1 MDFHMWLAHDLQKK
15 NTIINDF
22 LILKEF
28 YFNVFL
34 NKKYFK
40 K

>member
-1 MDFHMWLAHDLQKK
+1 MWLAHDLQKK
-15 NTIINDF
+15 KITIINDF

-28 YFNVFL
+28 YFNVFSD
-34 NKKYFK
+34 KKYFK